1 MSNDKRTL
9 SYILIF
15 LLGIFVTV
23 GGIYVYKDEIKLS
36 NETAKTTLLYD
47 GVYHID
53 YLDLETLTHQFYAI
67 SNNIHV
73 S

>member
-23 GGIYVYKDEIKLS
+23 GGIYVYKDEIFTVNNSS
-36 NETAKTTLLYD
+36 NGACYTSCENKVTITDKGIAEAVDKVYNSVLL
-47 GVYHID
+47 V
-53 YLDLETLTHQFYAI
+53 
-67 SNNIHV
+67 
-73 S
+73 